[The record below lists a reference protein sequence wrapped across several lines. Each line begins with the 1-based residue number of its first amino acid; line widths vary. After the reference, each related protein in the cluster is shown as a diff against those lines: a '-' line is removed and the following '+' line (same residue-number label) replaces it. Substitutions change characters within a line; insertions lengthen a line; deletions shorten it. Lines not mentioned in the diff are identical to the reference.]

1 MLEEGLSL
9 LSLVVMVDGG
19 LEIKERLRFGRPLNI
34 LFVLDLMALVSLKH
48 ISTPEVVNEEMEA
61 DGGES
66 PIDDD
71 DNGRVNI

>member
-9 LSLVVMVDGG
+9 LSLVVDSG

-34 LFVLDLMALVSLKH
+34 SFVLDLMALVALKH
-48 ISTPEVVNEEMEA
+48 ISTPEVVNEEMED

-66 PIDDD
+66 PIDNDDD